1 MRKRELVWT
10 TGRNVNWCSHCGK
23 QYGGFLELPCDP
35 AILLLG
41 KSLEKSLP
49 LRDIYTP
56 IFFTALFT
64 IAKIMETTYGS
75 FNEWIKKKRKIIYI
89 HIHIYVCVY
98 HNGILLAIKR
108 RKSCHL
114 WQYRWT
120 LNTMQSEISHTEKD
134 KWPHLYVEPRT
145 METVDCWKPGSVERN
160 G

>member
-1 MRKRELVWT
+1 M
-10 TGRNVNWCSHCGK
+10 
-23 QYGGFLELPCDP
+23 
-35 AILLLG
+35 
-41 KSLEKSLP
+41 KSLS

-114 WQYRWT
+114 
-120 LNTMQSEISHTEKD
+120 
-134 KWPHLYVEPRT
+134 
-145 METVDCWKPGSVERN
+145 
-160 G
+160 